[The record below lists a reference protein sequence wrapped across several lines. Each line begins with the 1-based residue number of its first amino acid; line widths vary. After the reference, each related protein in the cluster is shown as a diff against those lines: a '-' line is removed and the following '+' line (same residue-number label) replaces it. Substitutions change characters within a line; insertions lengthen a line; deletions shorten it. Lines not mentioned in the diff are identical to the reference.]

1 VRSYWP
7 LILTL
12 AAMWGA
18 SYLFIKVAVEDIPP
32 AAMTE
37 LRVLIAGLLL
47 LGYLLVRMG
56 ATKAVGALRAAW
68 VPCAVLGVINAA
80 LPMGLVAWGETH
92 IDSSIAGIAQSTVP
106 LFTFILASRFLP
118 HERVGLTR
126 IAGVAIGFVGVA
138 LLAGFPSQ
146 GGWWALAGTL
156 AVVVSSL
163 SYASGGVYGQLQVRD
178 IAGPVLATG
187 NMLAAAV
194 VLLPLAIAAPPR
206 EAPGLEAL
214 AGLAGLILIPT
225 FAGQLVLFRVLRL
238 HGSRKLSIVTYLMPV
253 FAVFYGALLLDEP
266 VTAVMI
272 GAFSLIVVGAVLAS
286 GQRFFGYR
294 AQETTA
300 GA

>member
-1 VRSYWP
+1 MRSYWP

-37 LRVLIAGLLL
+37 LRVLLAGLLL
-47 LGYLLVRMG
+47 LGYLVVRMG
-56 ATKAVGALRAAW
+56 ATRAVAELRAAW
-68 VPCAVLGVINAA
+68 APCAVLGVINAA

-92 IDSSIAGIAQSTVP
+92 IDSSVAGIAQSTVP
-106 LFTFILASRFLP
+106 LFTFILAAKFLP
-118 HERVGLTR
+118 HEAVGLTR
-126 IAGVAIGFVGVA
+126 IAGVAIGFLGVA
-138 LLAGFPSQ
+138 LLAGFPSE

-163 SYASGGVYGQLQVRD
+163 SYASGGVYGQKQVRD

-194 VLLPLAIAAPPR
+194 VLTPLAIARPPT

-214 AGLAGLILIPT
+214 AGLAGLVLIPT

-253 FAVFYGALLLDEP
+253 FAVVYGALLLDEP
-266 VTAVMI
+266 VTMAMV

-286 GQRFFGYR
+286 GQRLFGYR
-294 AQETTA
+294 AQETPA
-300 GA
+300 

>member
-7 LILTL
+7 LILSL

-37 LRVLIAGLLL
+37 LRVLIAGILLFA
-47 LGYLLVRMG
+47 YLVSRMG
-56 ATKAVGALRAAW
+56 VDRAVRELRSAW

-92 IDSSIAGIAQSTVP
+92 IDSSVAGIAQSTVP
-106 LFTFILASRFLP
+106 LFTFILAAKFLP
-118 HERVGLTR
+118 HEPVGLIR
-126 IAGVAIGFVGVA
+126 IAGVTVGFLGVA
-138 LLAGFPSQ
+138 LLAGFPAES
-146 GGWWALAGTL
+146 GWWALAGTL

-163 SYASGGVYGQLQVRD
+163 SYASGGVYGQLQVHD
-178 IAGPVLATG
+178 TPGPVLATG

-194 VLLPLAIAAPPR
+194 VLLPLAIADPPTA
-206 EAPGLEAL
+206 APGTTAL

-238 HGSRKLSIVTYLMPV
+238 HGSRKLSIVTYLMPM
-253 FAVFYGALLLDEP
+253 FAVVYGGLLLDEP
-266 VTAVMI
+266 VTAAMLA
-272 GAFSLIVVGAVLAS
+272 GFALIVVGAALAS
-286 GQRFFGYR
+286 GQRFFGIR
-294 AQETTA
+294 AQESTV
-300 GA
+300 